1 MSPDRA
7 KGGLQHPLPRT
18 VVFLS
23 FLLAI
28 AVSDHRAVAGPRDD
42 FRRTGIVKLM
52 QAYGQ
57 PDQIV
62 AAGRGNQD
70 RAYHWRLKTTASFEG
85 PNQSEQDFF
94 CDVTAVVGANGRV
107 KAFAARPAD
116 VGAGA
121 LASAD
126 AFGPLCRKAF
136 GARPRGASSDK
147 LARMRL

>member
-1 MSPDRA
+1 MFPYRA
-7 KGGLQHPLPRT
+7 KGGLQRSLPGKI
-18 VVFLS
+18 VFLS
-23 FLLAI
+23 FLSAV
-28 AVSDHRAVAGPRDD
+28 AVSDNRALAGPRDD
-42 FRRTGIVKLM
+42 FRGTGIVKLM

-70 RAYHWRLKTTASFEG
+70 RAYHWRLKTTASG
-85 PNQSEQDFF
+85 PDQREQDFF

-136 GARPRGASSDK
+136 GARPRGDK
-147 LARMRL
+147 LARMRH

>member
-1 MSPDRA
+1 
-7 KGGLQHPLPRT
+7 
-18 VVFLS
+18 
-23 FLLAI
+23 
-28 AVSDHRAVAGPRDD
+28 
-42 FRRTGIVKLM
+42 M

-62 AAGRGNQD
+62 VAGRGNQD
-70 RAYHWRLKTTASFEG
+70 RAYHWRLKTTASG
-85 PNQSEQDFF
+85 PDQGEQDFF

-136 GARPRGASSDK
+136 GARPRGDK
-147 LARMRL
+147 LARMRH